1 MNEYQPLSADQRR
14 QLAAQGC
21 TADDWDRILVT
32 EDFSPACI
40 AHCGFGG
47 EVRIAGEVTLRNVG
61 TLANCDIRRGARIEQ
76 TAVVETVGRSSFG
89 CGTPVAVINE
99 GGGREVPL
107 YPALTTQ
114 TAYLIALFRHRPE
127 VAERLGRMIE
137 REYTVPAASS
147 MGTIGERA
155 SIRACGILRN
165 VCIGPDAVLEGVSSL
180 ANGTVCSHAGQR
192 TYLGADVRLRD
203 FIVCGNSIVENG
215 TTGERCFFGNG
226 THASAL
232 SVTDSL
238 LFAGSHCENGELCS
252 VLAGPYTIS
261 HHKSTLLI
269 AGLFSFFNAG
279 SGTNQSNHL
288 LKSGP
293 VHQGIHQR
301 GCKYGS
307 DAYMML
313 PALDG
318 AFTTVIGRHKCHP
331 DTSSFPFSL
340 LIEQEGQSWLMP
352 AANLAA
358 CGPKRD
364 FAKWPARDRRDA
376 HATDLIRF
384 EAENPYLA
392 ERIARGLALCEELQA
407 KATGD
412 VVIHQR
418 LRIRTAMLRRGIRL
432 YRLAYERQL
441 GAMLAASKTPD
452 PLGEGGW
459 TDLCGLYMPVAVV
472 NALLEAIA
480 DGSCASLEHVTAAL
494 RDADARYPHYAA
506 GWALARLTEQL
517 GHTPTPGEIE
527 TARAA
532 GLAAAE
538 QLDALAADDLRAENA
553 PSMAVGYGLDMADE
567 EARMADFHTVR
578 NL

>member
-1 MNEYQPLSADQRR
+1 MADAGRQPGR
-14 QLAAQGC
+14 
-21 TADDWDRILVT
+21 
-32 EDFSPACI
+32 
-40 AHCGFGG
+40 
-47 EVRIAGEVTLRNVG
+47 LRPG
-61 TLANCDIRRGARIEQ
+61 AN
-76 TAVVETVGRSSFG
+76 
-89 CGTPVAVINE
+89 
-99 GGGREVPL
+99 
-107 YPALTTQ
+107 LTS
-114 TAYLIALFRHRPE
+114 Y
-127 VAERLGRMIE
+127 
-137 REYTVPAASS
+137 
-147 MGTIGERA
+147 
-155 SIRACGILRN
+155 
-165 VCIGPDAVLEGVSSL
+165 
-180 ANGTVCSHAGQR
+180 GTV
-192 TYLGADVRLRD
+192 RD
-203 FIVCGNSIVENG
+203 
-215 TTGERCFFGNG
+215 
-226 THASAL
+226 
-232 SVTDSL
+232 
-238 LFAGSHCENGELCS
+238 
-252 VLAGPYTIS
+252 
-261 HHKSTLLI
+261 
-269 AGLFSFFNAG
+269 
-279 SGTNQSNHL
+279 
-288 LKSGP
+288 
-293 VHQGIHQR
+293 
-301 GCKYGS
+301 
-307 DAYMML
+307 
-313 PALDG
+313 
-318 AFTTVIGRHKCHP
+318 
-331 DTSSFPFSL
+331 
-340 LIEQEGQSWLMP
+340 IE
-352 AANLAA
+352 
-358 CGPKRD
+358 
-364 FAKWPARDRRDA
+364 KWPARDRRDA